1 MNIIEKYSPLNTE
14 EAIKALV
21 DELLKIPGAMNP
33 TVRMEIYM
41 TIQKNKLQKFFNR
54 QYPATMFP
62 DTQKFIPKAEENTKP
77 TDTNGGDNTDD
88 YLNQYNKALY
98 YLPQETLT
106 DKRSVYGTYIEM
118 AFHNLYLTMHHINLL
133 VFGTDLMSDATKY
146 FNKNNKQPNKYFDG
160 DFGNE
165 WALWNPMFEK
175 MENAKAEQKARLD
188 ELFRKHFP
196 FLKAIEALK
205 PSDKETCLS
214 ILKKFSIVL
223 RELRNCYSHFLYIP
237 YANQEKSYTTNIK
250 KLFKLMDIL
259 YLGAKREVKARFAFT
274 DAKMECAEMYK
285 NNTDKNLRDE
295 KGNMLKIVEK
305 SNFKYKL
312 YKTNKDNSK
321 ERIITPFGLLFLS
334 SLFLEK
340 KYSKIM
346 SDKTH
351 CIRYADSDVICEMIS
366 VYRIR
371 LHIQKLTVTKSADA
385 LALDIINE
393 LQRCP
398 MPLFEMLKPEEQ
410 QMFRIKPESAQDPE
424 VLMVRKRNRF
434 AHLLLKYID
443 DTKLFEHIRFH
454 VSLGR
459 YFFRFY
465 DKRCI
470 DFNGETHVRA
480 ICKDVNGFGRIT
492 EIEELRKS
500 EWGNLIRDY
509 DGIHANTADEKP
521 YVTDHHAQYLIENNK
536 IGLYNR
542 SNKDNSELLPKLNAE
557 GAANISPTCWLS
569 TYELPALAFLLHL
582 HNGDGARVEDII
594 RSHVGHYQRLFAD
607 IRDGNVTPLSSPH
620 ELVELL
626 KNYGGIAP
634 ENLPSKMLD
643 YLLAKEVDTNKR
655 FQQWA
660 QSYLKQLITQTD
672 NLEARFK
679 RDQEKIAQNKFGKS
693 SFVTIKTGKIA
704 DFLAHDMMFFQPFT
718 ATNRN
723 KLTGL
728 NFRILQSVL
737 ATYNGNIDELRRV
750 LTAAHII
757 GNAGDDL
764 CNPIVKGMRLQANR
778 INSITDFYLSYLAQ
792 RRIYLKRCLNE
803 SNYSALCF
811 LHSQQARWNERN
823 QEYYRNLAARY
834 LVDEY
839 GGTKSSKAIELP
851 RGLFE
856 PYIRQELSKMPEMK
870 DLANDTTKNTAY
882 LIYGYFRN
890 VIGDDSQVFYD
901 SKRSYQLFNVLD
913 KDNKPV
919 YFNTEQIRKK
929 LMNSSADSFRKAIA
943 KHIGDLKPDER
954 NTESERCQ
962 ALLRKMKKTETELK
976 VCKIQDILLFLVAK
990 RILLNKQIN
999 KDSMVDFQAIDK
1011 ICLHDIANGDVL
1023 SQKISLKVT
1032 VTSKNGY
1039 SKVLQQTD
1047 IKLKNYSQFYA
1058 TISDR
1063 RLPSLLDLVQ
1073 ERVIQRSVV
1082 ENELDNYDTE
1092 HPNVIKSIFEF
1103 EKNYYKDNKDDIPQG
1118 VIPDLGD
1125 MLRNSNL
1132 PQSDQFDV
1140 RAIRNSF
1147 AHLIY
1152 PNYNV
1157 AKVNG
1162 VDMPQKAKN
1171 IANRLINNLKSGK

>member
-14 EAIKALV
+14 ETIKALV
-21 DELLKIPGAMNP
+21 DELSKTPGAMNP

-54 QYPATMFP
+54 QYPLTMFT

-77 TDTNGGDNTDD
+77 TDTNGGDTHDD
-88 YLNQYNKALY
+88 YINQINKALY
-98 YLPQETLT
+98 YLPQDTLT

-133 VFGTDLMSDATKY
+133 VFGTDLMSEATTY

-165 WALWNPMFEK
+165 WALWNPMFVK
-175 MENAKAEQKARLD
+175 MENAKADQKARLD

-205 PSDKETCLS
+205 PNDKESCLS
-214 ILKKFSIVL
+214 ILKKFSIIL

-237 YANQEKSYTTNIK
+237 YPNQEKNYTTNIK
-250 KLFKLMDIL
+250 KLFKIMDIL

-295 KGNMLKIVEK
+295 RGNMLKIVEK

-351 CIRYADSDVICEMIS
+351 CIRYADKDVLCEMIS

-371 LHIQKLTVTKSADA
+371 LHIQKLTVTKSTDA
-385 LALDIINE
+385 LAFDIINE

-398 MPLFEMLKPEEQ
+398 LQLFDMLQPHEQQSFRVKPET
-410 QMFRIKPESAQDPE
+410 PNDPE
-424 VLMVRKRNRF
+424 VLMVRKRDRF

-443 DTKLFEHIRFH
+443 DAKLFEYVRFH

-465 DKRCI
+465 NKRCI
-470 DFNGETHVRA
+470 DFAGETHVRA

-500 EWGNLIRDY
+500 EWGNMIRDY

-536 IGLYNR
+536 IGLYIR
-542 SNKDNSELLPKLNAE
+542 DNGDQSELLPTLSE
-557 GAANISPTCWLS
+557 TGATNIPPTCWLS

-607 IRDGNVTPLSSPH
+607 IRDGKITPLSSRD

-626 KNYGGIAP
+626 KNYGNLAP
-634 ENLPSKMLD
+634 ENLPDKMLH
-643 YLLAKEVDTNKR
+643 YLLATEVNTSER
-655 FQQWA
+655 FRHWA
-660 QSYLKQLITQTD
+660 QSCLQQLVTQTEE
-672 NLEARFK
+672 LEDRFK
-679 RDQEKIAQNKFGKS
+679 RDIEKIAQNKFGKS
-693 SFVTIKTGKIA
+693 SFVTIKPGKIA
-704 DFLAHDMMFFQPFT
+704 HFLAHDMMFFQPYT

-737 ATYNGNIDELRRV
+737 ATYTGNIDELRRV

-757 GNAGDDL
+757 GNAGDNL
-764 CNPIVKGMRLQANR
+764 CNPIVNNMRLQAN
-778 INSITDFYLSYLAQ
+778 SISSLTDFYTSYLKQ
-792 RRIYLKRCLNE
+792 RKIYLNRCLKDG
-803 SNYSALCF
+803 NYHDLCF
-811 LHSQQARWNERN
+811 LHSSQTRWRERN

-851 RGLFE
+851 RGLFD
-856 PYIRQELSKMPEMK
+856 PYIRQELSKMPKMK
-870 DLANDTTKNTAY
+870 DLANDNTKNTAY

-890 VIGDDSQVFYD
+890 VIGDDTQMFYD
-901 SKRSYQLFNVLD
+901 SKRCYQLFNVLD

-919 YFNTEQIRKK
+919 FFNTEQIRKR
-929 LMNSSADSFRKAIA
+929 LINSSTDSFRKAIA
-943 KHIGDLKPDER
+943 KHIDDLKPEER
-954 NTESERCQ
+954 SNESERCQ
-962 ALLRKMKKTETELK
+962 ALLRKMKKTETQLK
-976 VCKIQDILLFLVAK
+976 VCKTQDILLFLVAK

-999 KDSMVDFQAIDK
+999 NDSMVDFQAIDK
-1011 ICLHDIANGDVL
+1011 ICLRDIANGDVL

-1082 ENELDNYDTE
+1082 ETELDNYDTE
-1092 HPNVIKSIFEF
+1092 HPNVIKTIFEF
-1103 EKNYYKDNKDDIPQG
+1103 EKNYHINNKDDITQG
-1118 VIPDLGD
+1118 VITDLGE
-1125 MLRNSNL
+1125 MLRNSHL
-1132 PQSDQFDV
+1132 SQSDQNDV

-1162 VDMPQKAKN
+1162 VAMPQKAKN
-1171 IANRLINNLKSGK
+1171 IANRLINNLKNGK